1 MIELRHLRYVLAVA
15 EEGNI
20 TRAAERLGIRQPPLT
35 RQIRALETELG
46 VILFRR
52 LPRGVRV
59 TEAGRAFVDEAAAIV
74 ARAAG
79 LAETA
84 RRAARGE
91 QGRIAIGFT
100 SSSAFHPFVTRV
112 IRAFRQMWPGVLI
125 ALEEGST
132 GELVRALQEERL
144 DAAFVRS
151 PKADAAGLRVEPLLA
166 EPMVAALPAGHGLSR
181 TGGRIALAALAGET
195 FVLYRRPAGP
205 GLYDAILAACHA
217 AGFNPEIGQEAPRLP
232 SSLSLVAAGLGVSI
246 VPASM
251 RRLDS
256 DGVAYAELD
265 GCPDLV
271 APLLLATRRT
281 DRSAVLRRFR
291 EQVRQAASDSTA
303 PSGSSDPR

>member
-1 MIELRHLRYVLAVA
+1 L
-15 EEGNI
+15 
-20 TRAAERLGIRQPPLT
+20 
-35 RQIRALETELG
+35 
-46 VILFRR
+46 
-52 LPRGVRV
+52 
-59 TEAGRAFVDEAAAIV
+59 
-74 ARAAG
+74 
-79 LAETA
+79 
-84 RRAARGE
+84 
-91 QGRIAIGFT
+91 
-100 SSSAFHPFVTRV
+100 
-112 IRAFRQMWPGVLI
+112 
-125 ALEEGST
+125 
-132 GELVRALQEERL
+132 
-144 DAAFVRS
+144 VRS